1 MARQLHRRLF
11 SLHAFLVAAILSLN
25 AIAATDFKIITL
37 QHRFVEDILPIIQPL
52 AGSEGVITGMQN
64 QLIIRASPEKMI
76 EIEQVIATFDVAR
89 QNLKIT
95 ISYQSNLQT
104 TNDGVTVNGHKKIGN
119 TVISTHKYPKNYT
132 SDIQVDIKNNQ
143 TKTTS
148 GSNQFINVIEGER
161 AFIQVGQ
168 SVPFTQEW
176 ITLTRRYLSH
186 QQTIAFVDVS
196 TGFSVRPRYIGSQIE
211 LEITPRISQL
221 NQNGVIDFEDLST
234 VVLVNKDEWL
244 DLGSIMQQ
252 RDDVSRAILSTLAG
266 SQTQGSKL
274 SIRVE

>member
-1 MARQLHRRLF
+1 MARQRHRRLF
-11 SLHAFLVAAILSLN
+11 SLHTFLVVAILSLN

-37 QHRFVEDILPIIQPL
+37 QHRFVEDILPTIQPL

-76 EIEQVIATFDVAR
+76 EIEQVIAIFDVAR

-95 ISYQSNLQT
+95 VSHQSNLQT
-104 TNDGVTVNGHKKIGN
+104 TNDGVTVNGHTKIGN

-148 GSNQFINVIEGER
+148 SSNQFINVIEGER

-196 TGFSVRPRYIGSQIE
+196 IGFSVRPRYIGSQIE

>member
-95 ISYQSNLQT
+95 VSHQSNLQT
-104 TNDGVTVNGHKKIGN
+104 TNDGVTVNGHTKIGN